1 MTKQSWGYLEGGLS
15 IVLNTALFA
24 VKFWVGTL
32 CGSVAM
38 IADAWHTLSDT
49 LTSVVVILGFYI
61 SVRPADG
68 QHPFGHGR
76 AEPITAIVIG
86 TLLAVV
92 AVFFLQESVLKL
104 LHPDRFPAAHFSP
117 TAIGVFLSSV
127 VLKEA
132 LAQFSV
138 WAGRKIDSA
147 ALIADG
153 WHHRS
158 DAVASALIVAGGLFA
173 GYCWWMDAV
182 LGVGVSLLIGYAAYD
197 VIRSAT
203 SVSLGEAHSPDLERR
218 ILRIIAET
226 APEVAYVHHLHVH
239 AYGDHLELTLHLGFS
254 PQMTIEEAHA
264 ISGRVKHAL
273 KRRLNVETTTH
284 LEPLPPAAPKKH

>member
-1 MTKQSWGYLEGGLS
+1 MTKQSWGYLEGWIS

-61 SVRPADG
+61 AGRPADNE
-68 QHPFGHGR
+68 HPFGHGR
-76 AEPITAIVIG
+76 AEPIAAIVIG

-104 LHPDRFPAAHFSP
+104 VHPERYPAAHFNW
-117 TAIGVFLSSV
+117 TAIVIFLISVF
-127 VLKEA
+127 LKEA
-132 LAQFSV
+132 LAQFSI
-138 WAGRKIDSA
+138 WAGRKIDSS

-158 DAVASALIVAGGLFA
+158 DAVASALIVAGGFFA
-173 GYCWWMDAV
+173 GSCWWMDGV

-203 SVSLGEAHSPDLERR
+203 SVSLGEAPSPDMERR
-218 ILRIIAET
+218 IMEIIAAT
-226 APEVAYVHHLHVH
+226 APEITDVHHLHAH
-239 AYGDHLELTLHLGFS
+239 KYGDHLELTLHLCF
-254 PQMTIEEAHA
+254 PAAMTIETAHA

-273 KRRLNVETTTH
+273 RRALNVETTTH
-284 LEPLPPAAPKKH
+284 LEPPGAPR

>member
-1 MTKQSWGYLEGGLS
+1 MSMARQSWGYLEGWIS

-24 VKFWVGTL
+24 VKLWVGTA
-32 CGSVAM
+32 CGSIAM

-61 SVRPADG
+61 STRPADG

-76 AEPITAIVIG
+76 AEPIAAIVIG

-104 LHPDRFPAAHFSP
+104 AHHASAARFSRMAM
-117 TAIGVFLSSV
+117 GVFLSSV
-127 VLKEA
+127 FLKEG
-132 LAQFSV
+132 LAWFSI

-173 GYCWWMDAV
+173 SSCWWLDGV

-203 SVSLGEAHSPDLERR
+203 SVSLGEAPGPDLERR
-218 ILRIIAET
+218 IMDIITST
-226 APEVAYVHHLHVH
+226 APEVTDVHHLHAH
-239 AYGDHLELTLHLGFS
+239 KYGDHVELTVHLCFPPGMS
-254 PQMTIEEAHA
+254 IETAHA
-264 ISGRVKHAL
+264 ISGKVKYEL
-273 KRRLNVETTTH
+273 KRDLNVEPTTH
-284 LEPLPPAAPKKH
+284 LEPARAR

>member
-1 MTKQSWGYLEGGLS
+1 MMTKKSWGYLEGWIS

-24 VKFWVGTL
+24 VKFWVGTI

-49 LTSVVVILGFYI
+49 LTSIVVILGFWI
-61 SVRPADG
+61 AARPADRE
-68 QHPFGHGR
+68 HPYGHGR
-76 AEPITAIVIG
+76 AEPIAAIVIG

-92 AVFFLQESVLKL
+92 AVFFLQESVMKL
-104 LHPDRFPAAHFSP
+104 LHPERFPAARFSRL
-117 TAIGVFLSSV
+117 AIWVFLSSV

-132 LAQFSV
+132 LARFSI
-138 WAGRKIDSA
+138 WAGRKIDSG

-158 DAVASALIVAGGLFA
+158 DAVASALIVVGGLFA
-173 GYCWWMDAV
+173 GYCWWMDGA
-182 LGVGVSLLIGYAAYD
+182 LGVGVSLLIAYAAYD

-218 ILRIIAET
+218 IRDIIAAA
-226 APEVAYVHHLHVH
+226 APEVANMHHLQAHK
-239 AYGDHLELTLHLGFS
+239 YGDHVEITLHLCF
-254 PQMTIEEAHA
+254 PPAMTIEEAHA
-264 ISGRVKHAL
+264 ISGKVKHAL
-273 KRRLNVETTTH
+273 RRELGVEPTTH
-284 LEPLPPAAPKKH
+284 LEPSDAPR